1 MISNKNK
8 LKNYKSIMEQPQK
21 KEKQLLNPE
30 KNQINISLKKPLRT
44 YILVAKLILRKFGD
58 LEISSLGNASQSAI
72 KLAEILKSD
81 DLATIEKIQSDV
93 VSLADKFA

>member
-1 MISNKNK
+1 MSQ
-8 LKNYKSIMEQPQK
+8 QPK
-21 KEKQLLNPE
+21 VEKHLLDPE

-81 DLATIEKIQSDV
+81 DLASITKI
-93 VSLADKFA
+93 